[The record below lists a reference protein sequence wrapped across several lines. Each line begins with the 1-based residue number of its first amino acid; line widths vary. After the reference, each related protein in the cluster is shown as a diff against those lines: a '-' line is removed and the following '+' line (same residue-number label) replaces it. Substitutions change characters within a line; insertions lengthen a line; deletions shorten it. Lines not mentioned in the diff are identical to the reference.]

1 MGNPIRDTK
10 GQFDKADLAKSIEER
25 QLIIDRYVQ
34 TGFFDRNDAIRK
46 IVELRRSDAKVG
58 VIYAASPKG
67 RPLEEYPDSVL
78 VENLKMQVTIL
89 AAELAEKELGTHG

>member
-10 GQFDKADLAKSIEER
+10 EHFDKVDLAKSIEER
-25 QLIIDRYVQ
+25 ELIINRYIQTKFLDRE
-34 TGFFDRNDAIRK
+34 DAIRK

-67 RPLEEYPDSVL
+67 RPLEESPDSVL
-78 VENLKMQVTIL
+78 VENSKMQATIL
-89 AAELAEKELGTHG
+89 AAELAEKELGTYG